1 MMRWSQSW
9 EFSSWKSPRL
19 ALTAG
24 LEARLERWKA
34 LQERN
39 VDSRH
44 LLGVVARS
52 VDEQDDELISAETGQ
67 EVCSRIPCCRQ
78 RDSDKGGVT
87 MQVAEAVI
95 DPLEAI
101 KVYENRGEGTPVLH
115 T

>member
-1 MMRWSQSW
+1 V
-9 EFSSWKSPRL
+9 
-19 ALTAG
+19 
-24 LEARLERWKA
+24 
-34 LQERN
+34 LQ
-39 VDSRH
+39 
-44 LLGVVARS
+44 A
-52 VDEQDDELISAETGQ
+52 T
-67 EVCSRIPCCRQ
+67 